1 MASGKKGMAALILC
15 LAAVAGSPHAVAYD
29 PVLANAGQP
38 QQWLYQPGQGPHYS
52 TYTSRHA
59 AISRSSQLP
68 LKAEVAA
75 PVAALAPAQPAEPA
89 WSDLPV
95 IDVKDGTV
103 TPMVVPTPV
112 PAPLPPRPIAQ
123 PVEKKA
129 SERALQPKTEAT
141 IDVGIQGSHYHYHE
155 SSLAVKTQG
164 AQFGVTAAATGTFGE
179 QWFARLDGRYVGGP
193 VHYKGSGESEADPN
207 SIAEARLTS
216 GRDFLWHNLA
226 FTPYIGAGY
235 RYLRNDARGV
245 TTTGASG
252 YNRESHYFFVPVGFQ
267 QRLMFANGSQL
278 AFTAEFDHLLYG
290 RQKSRLSDAS
300 SIYPDL
306 TNRQKGGYGLHS
318 DLMYKYRDWAFGPF
332 SNYWNINQSDTACSD
347 GDGTTALVCG
357 YEPHNHTLEY
367 GFQLR
372 YSFY

>member
-1 MASGKKGMAALILC
+1 MILC
-15 LAAVAGSPHAVAYD
+15 IVAVAGSPHAVAYD

-52 TYTSRHA
+52 TYTVRRA
-59 AISRSSQLP
+59 ATSRSSHLP
-68 LKAEVAA
+68 LKAEVLAPIVSTSVQAAA
-75 PVAALAPAQPAEPA
+75 PA
-89 WSDLPV
+89 WTDLPIV
-95 IDVKDGTV
+95 DVKNATA
-103 TPMVVPTPV
+103 VPTSV
-112 PAPLPPRPIAQ
+112 PMPSQPSGRPM
-123 PVEKKA
+123 EKGA
-129 SERALQPKTEAT
+129 GEQALQPRTEST

-164 AQFGVTAAATGTFGE
+164 AQFGVTAAATGTFAE

-216 GRDFLWHNLA
+216 GRDFLWRNVA
-226 FTPYIGAGY
+226 ITPYIGAGY
-235 RYLRNDARGV
+235 RYLRNDARGI

-252 YNRESHYFFVPVGFQ
+252 YNRESHYFFVPVGVQ
-267 QRLMFANGSQL
+267 QRLNFSNGSQL
-278 AFTAEFDHLLYG
+278 AFTAEFDHLVYG

-300 SIYPDL
+300 PLYPDL
-306 TNRQKGGYGLHS
+306 TNRQKGGYGLHG
-318 DLMYKYRDWAFGPF
+318 DLMYKWRNWAFGPF
-332 SNYWNINQSDTACSD
+332 SNYWNINQSDASCSD
-347 GDGTTALVCG
+347 GDGTTYYFVCG

>member
-1 MASGKKGMAALILC
+1 MTSSKKGLAALGLF
-15 LAAVAGSPHAVAYD
+15 LPLVVGSPYALAYD
-29 PVLANAGQP
+29 PALANAGQP

-59 AISRSSQLP
+59 ERSRSTQAP
-68 LKAEVAA
+68 LKAEVAVQA
-75 PVAALAPAQPAEPA
+75 APA
-89 WSDLPV
+89 WTDLPA
-95 IDVKDGTV
+95 IDVKSEPEV
-103 TPMVVPTPV
+103 RIPA
-112 PAPLPPRPIAQ
+112 PAPLPPRPVLA
-123 PVEKKA
+123 PVERDA
-129 SERALQPKTEAT
+129 PDTALQPRTQAT

-164 AQFGVTAAATGTFGE
+164 AQFGVTAAATGTFGD
-179 QWFARLDGRYVGGP
+179 QWLARVDGRYVGGP

-207 SIAEARLTS
+207 SIAEARLTM

-226 FTPYIGAGY
+226 FTPYVGAGY

-267 QRLMFANGSQL
+267 QRLMFPNGSQL
-278 AFTAEFDHLLYG
+278 AFTAEFDQLVYG
-290 RQKSRLSDAS
+290 RQKSRLSDVSAA
-300 SIYPDL
+300 YPDL
-306 TNRQKGGYGLHS
+306 TNRQKAGYGLHG

-347 GDGTTALVCG
+347 GDGTTYYLVCG